1 MPGTDHNPEEN
12 RLQLA
17 DAPEWFIDI
26 ANVRVTNVHVP
37 HIRSNEIQ
45 GLDQILQSKS
55 DPFDLHWFTT
65 SGAIVFVKDLIWEV
79 TASDTILKSA
89 ALEIP
94 LLTGHGSH
102 TDRKVSEIQ
111 RMLLIHLD
119 GRIRT
124 PELNLEMLILFF
136 AKKRIS
142 MSNRRPFSELNEYS
156 LPDLE
161 RRIIIAVLHNELD
174 LAEFLNAVD
183 PLRGEVDHNRD
194 DVDNTM
200 NSNSSDTD
208 SIASDSLELELDEGE
223 QQQREENDREDQEV
237 AEKENK
243 E

>member
-1 MPGTDHNPEEN
+1 
-12 RLQLA
+12 
-17 DAPEWFIDI
+17 
-26 ANVRVTNVHVP
+26 
-37 HIRSNEIQ
+37 
-45 GLDQILQSKS
+45 
-55 DPFDLHWFTT
+55 
-65 SGAIVFVKDLIWEV
+65 
-79 TASDTILKSA
+79 
-89 ALEIP
+89 
-94 LLTGHGSH
+94 
-102 TDRKVSEIQ
+102 
-111 RMLLIHLD
+111 
-119 GRIRT
+119 
-124 PELNLEMLILFF
+124 
-136 AKKRIS
+136 

-183 PLRGEVDHNRD
+183 PLRREVDHNRD